1 MHLLRAGP
9 RSDVGPKQKLPFLHL
24 FLGHSRRSRTSRIV
38 ASWCCMKMFAP
49 RIAASGI
56 ILFTHALERNLE
68 AVPASIKTGSVEIV
82 FEAFGC

>member
-1 MHLLRAGP
+1 
-9 RSDVGPKQKLPFLHL
+9 
-24 FLGHSRRSRTSRIV
+24 
-38 ASWCCMKMFAP
+38 MKMFAP

-68 AVPASIKTGSVEIV
+68 AVPASIKTGGVEIV

>member
-1 MHLLRAGP
+1 MWGQ
-9 RSDVGPKQKLPFLHL
+9 SSNFPFLHL
-24 FLGHSRRSRTSRIV
+24 FLGHSRTSRIV

-68 AVPASIKTGSVEIV
+68 AVPASIKTGGVEIV